1 VSENPVE
8 KLWRALSSRTSQ
20 RLVARFGL
28 LSLMTIVLCAPYGIP
43 AIWDQIRTLWG
54 ASGTSYYL
62 LKPVENQ
69 TFFIQFAV
77 VAIGLP
83 YVLWRAWVLPTRLA
97 RNSILW
103 FATLFFAVQAYSLLA
118 APNPGHAFRAFLLPL
133 CCFLAF
139 LLVQSLS
146 ASPRQLERIFLVAVI
161 GAVPAALYAILQ
173 SAGYELLPYATL
185 PTESALEDMAGK
197 QKISST
203 FGHPN
208 YMGSYMAPLLYWA
221 LFFVFEMSRKWLKW
235 VVGISGAII
244 LVALIL
250 SGARG
255 PWLGILGAA
264 LPYYV
269 LLALSPRYRRQL
281 LFAGGVGLILIVI
294 VLTVPLPFLKFQF
307 NLLERLAASREVNVR
322 FYYWLI
328 ALEMLRA
335 KPWFGVGYGQ
345 YNVLFWNYVDFLQ
358 SRKGSEVYQYILA
371 EQIRGVSPGYVHN
384 DWLQFA
390 TESGVV
396 GLAVWCA
403 LWAALLA
410 QSWETARRAANKP
423 RVHLMAATFLASFAV
438 IGLDGLFNF
447 PLHIPVSMFF
457 FWLSLGV
464 WIVFRAQVGQEHQFL
479 VVTEEPRTVQIEALR
494 DVPRI
499 GQSKPRVRLKRV
511 KR

>member
-1 VSENPVE
+1 
-8 KLWRALSSRTSQ
+8 
-20 RLVARFGL
+20 
-28 LSLMTIVLCAPYGIP
+28 M
-43 AIWDQIRTLWG
+43 
-54 ASGTSYYL
+54 SGVT
-62 LKPVENQ
+62 
-69 TFFIQFAV
+69 
-77 VAIGLP
+77 
-83 YVLWRAWVLPTRLA
+83 
-97 RNSILW
+97 
-103 FATLFFAVQAYSLLA
+103 
-118 APNPGHAFRAFLLPL
+118 
-133 CCFLAF
+133 
-139 LLVQSLS
+139 
-146 ASPRQLERIFLVAVI
+146 
-161 GAVPAALYAILQ
+161 
-173 SAGYELLPYATL
+173 
-185 PTESALEDMAGK
+185 
-197 QKISST
+197 
-203 FGHPN
+203 
-208 YMGSYMAPLLYWA
+208 
-221 LFFVFEMSRKWLKW
+221 
-235 VVGISGAII
+235 I

-269 LLALSPRYRRQL
+269 LLALSPRFRRQL
-281 LFAGGVGLILIVI
+281 LFAGGVGVFLIVI
-294 VLTVPLPFLKFQF
+294 ILTVPLPFLKFQF

-322 FYYWLI
+322 FYYWLV

-335 KPWFGVGYGQ
+335 HPWFGVGYGQ
-345 YNVLFWNYVDFLQ
+345 YNVLFWNYVDLLQ

-390 TESGVV
+390 TETGVL

-403 LWAALLA
+403 LWGALLA

-479 VVTEEPRTVQIEALR
+479 VVREEPRTVEIEALR

-499 GQSKPRVRLKRV
+499 GHAKPCVRLKRA